1 MSFKEYQRRAVV
13 LKGQTLDQ
21 WLSITRGFVRNAN
34 LSPTFNLLSQ
44 NLWGWG
50 PTIHVGE
57 SPPSDSGKHEY
68 PGRLV
73 GGHVAIL
80 WLVVGTQLSSSPG
93 VTTVG
98 GKPSGPAS
106 GLLPRSLL

>member
-80 WLVVGTQLSSSPG
+80 WLVLAPG
-93 VTTVG
+93 SLWHLLRPLLHHLGVQFLF
-98 GKPSGPAS
+98 SEAS
-106 GLLPRSLL
+106 L